1 MKREQE
7 KVAQDKAAKVAQEKA
22 AQEARDKQA
31 KEDAA
36 RKQKEAL
43 AAKQKAQLDAETQR
57 EAAQEA
63 ARMEAERTGVMAD
76 YILQIQDKIAR
87 NWNQPLSAQ
96 AWARMQD
103 QRGAVAE
110 RRRRRREG
118 RQCSLQRRR
127 RGEAIDRSGRTES
140 VTVAEAAVAGGVRA
154 ELDRDVQA
162 RRSVGHERITARR
175 ARTNEE

>member
-7 KVAQDKAAKVAQEKA
+7 KVAQDKAEKAAQEKA

-76 YILQIQDKIAR
+76 YILQIQNQIAR
-87 NWNQPLSAQ
+87 NWNQPLSAKPGLECRINVVQ
-96 AWARMQD
+96 LLSGDVVDAKVDNAHCNGD
-103 QRGAVAE
+103 DAVK
-110 RRRRRREG
+110 
-118 RQCSLQRRR
+118 
-127 RGEAIDRSGRTES
+127 RSI
-140 VTVAEAAVAGGVRA
+140 EAAVQKASPLPKPPSQAVFERN
-154 ELDRDVQA
+154 LIVTFRPDVQ
-162 RRSVGHERITARR
+162 
-175 ARTNEE
+175 